1 MKRLFTRREMLAAAP
16 LARAAA
22 AADWTGWSDKQV
34 LRILTDSPWAHR
46 RRVRLEW
53 FRREPAP
60 PRAED
65 IPGATG
71 PNMRRPDGGNPIG
84 GIGVPRTSLPLE
96 ADLILRWS
104 SALPVRQARALY
116 LYRAQQNPVRTLN
129 ELLEEQPE
137 HAIFEIHGL
146 PAQMAHK
153 GAGTLEL
160 AALQGVRLRASRG
173 RTLRPVKTRAD
184 LAGLT
189 LDLYVHFDR
198 AAVESLGGEIE
209 VEADLQIVKFRE
221 RFRLSRMVYEG
232 RLEI

>member
-1 MKRLFTRREMLAAAP
+1 MKRLLTRREMFAAAP
-16 LARAAA
+16 LVRAAA
-22 AADWTGWSDKQV
+22 AADWTEWSDKQV

-60 PRAED
+60 PRAEE

-116 LYRAQQNPVRTLN
+116 LFRAQQSPVRTLN

-160 AALQGVRLRASRG
+160 AASQGVRLRASRG

-198 AAVESLGGEIE
+198 AAVESLGSEIE

-221 RFRLSRMVYEG
+221 RFRLSSMVYEG